1 MSQQALD
8 FRTSIRTVRRKSKTF
23 IAIAVLGL
31 LVGAG
36 YAVVRPPLRSSTAL
50 VVLPA
55 IAASA
60 NAQAAAEAG
69 ITDNE
74 IATQVVV
81 ASSYPVL
88 AGALPHISP
97 PVSAQTLQGRV
108 QVQNLTGSSI
118 ISISASAPTAA
129 EAEATAN
136 AVANSYI
143 AYVTAP
149 DSPAGRVSAT
159 MLEPANTAT
168 GGNLA
173 AQLAIDGLLGLL
185 SAAIVGFI
193 ALLAISTRDRRLVE
207 RDAIANSI
215 GAPVL
220 ASVPV
225 RNPSD
230 ATSWMKLLEEYEPA
244 AVHAWI
250 LTKLLQQLGVTPAK
264 GRDGAAAGNGTSLTV
279 LSLAS
284 DPRALALGPQVA
296 AFAAAQGIPTA
307 LVVGPQQDVNVTATL
322 RTACATPEQT
332 RADQRRP
339 LQLVVAEDD
348 DELSVAMDNPP
359 GWLGAPFVVV
369 VAVVDGQVP
378 LMPHAVSTT
387 STVLGVTS
395 GAATA
400 DQLARAATVAAAHG
414 REVTGII
421 VANPDPGDQ
430 STGRIPRMVAPL
442 QRPLPTRVN
451 DVPTEIKR

>member
-1 MSQQALD
+1 MSQEALD
-8 FRTSIRTVRRKSKTF
+8 FRTSIRIVRRKSKTF
-23 IAIAVLGL
+23 IAIVVLGL
-31 LVGAG
+31 LIGAG
-36 YAVVRPPLRSSTAL
+36 YAALRPPMRTSTAL

-60 NAQAAAEAG
+60 NAQAAAQAG

-81 ASSYPVL
+81 AGSYPVL
-88 AGALPHISP
+88 TGALPHVSP
-97 PVSAQTLQGRV
+97 QVSVQTLQSRV

-159 MLEPANTAT
+159 MLQSANSANGDNQTAR
-168 GGNLA
+168 
-173 AQLAIDGLLGLL
+173 IVVDGLLGLIG
-185 SAAIVGFI
+185 AAIIGVI
-193 ALLAISTRDRRLVE
+193 ALLAVNTRDRRLVE

-225 RNPSD
+225 SSPSD
-230 ATSWMKLLEEYEPA
+230 AASWMKLLEEYEPG
-244 AVHAWI
+244 AVHAWG
-250 LTKLLQQLGVTPAK
+250 LTKLLRQLGVARAK
-264 GRDGAAAGNGTSLTV
+264 GGDGAAAGKGASLTV

-307 LVVGPQQDVNVTATL
+307 LVIGPQQDVNATATL
-322 RTACATPEQT
+322 RTACATPEQA
-332 RADQRRP
+332 RAEQRRP
-339 LQLVVAEDD
+339 LQLVVAEDED
-348 DELSVAMDNPP
+348 QLSAAMANSSEWVAT
-359 GWLGAPFVVV
+359 LFVVV

-387 STVLGVTS
+387 ATVLGVTS

-400 DQLARAATVAAAHG
+400 DQLARAATAVAAHG

-421 VANPDPGDQ
+421 VANPDPSDQ
-430 STGRIPRMVAPL
+430 SSGRIPRLLAPV
-442 QRPLPTRVN
+442 RRSLPTRVN